1 MSWLLDLLACV
12 LAATLVVFIRSH
24 YSSRSLPPGPPG
36 HWLFGN
42 EIPKKRAFL
51 KYDEWTR
58 VYGPVFSLTRFGKV
72 YIVVGRYDAAM
83 EIMEKG
89 SIQTSDRP
97 RAIAASETFSGG
109 LRSILLN
116 DTPRWRAL
124 NRAFHAHLKTN
135 KAAAYEP
142 IQLRHAK
149 KLIVNILDDPKRFT
163 EYTKIY
169 AASVILALTYGKMTP
184 TTYNDPDL
192 QQMILEANR
201 LRMTNSPGAY
211 LVDTFPVLRWVPG
224 YLSELKKWHQDS
236 LALCRRCL
244 GYVQTRMDAG
254 EEVPACFG
262 KDLLH
267 NKKMSFDQAAYHA
280 GGMFAAGSNTTESA
294 IIFVIMAAACFPHA
308 AKAVQREIDEVVPSN
323 RCPTFEDRERLPQVM
338 AFVFECFR
346 WRPLFPSGIAHA
358 ASQDFIWQ
366 GYVIPKGATIIAS
379 PWSIFRTSDV
389 FPNPEVFDPQR
400 WILDGKLRGDIRQFV
415 FGFGQRQDFL
425 VCPGSRVANRSLF
438 INTALLLWA
447 FDIVATEKIDMMAF
461 ADEPGM
467 RPGSFGVRFDLRL
480 GKEKEVWVRSLMV
493 D

>member
-1 MSWLLDLLACV
+1 MAWLLDLLACV
-12 LAATLVVFIRSH
+12 LAASLAVFIRSH
-24 YSSRSLPPGPPG
+24 YHRRSLPPGPPG

-42 EIPKKRAFL
+42 EIPKKREFL

-58 VYGPVFSLTRFGKV
+58 TYGPVFSLTRFGKV
-72 YIVVGRYDAAM
+72 YIIVGRYDAAV

-89 SIQTSDRP
+89 GTQTSDRP

-116 DTPRWRAL
+116 DTPRWRTL

-142 IQLRHAK
+142 VQLHHAK
-149 KLIVNILDDPKRFT
+149 KLILNVLDEPKRFT

-169 AASVILALTYGKMTP
+169 AASVILTLTYGKMTP
-184 TTYNDPDL
+184 TTFDDPDL
-192 QQMILEANR
+192 QQMIREANR
-201 LRMTNSPGAY
+201 LRMTNRPGAY

-224 YLSELKKWHQDS
+224 YLSELKRWHQDS

-262 KDLLH
+262 KDLLD
-267 NKKMSFDQAAYHA
+267 NKKMSFDQAAYLA
-280 GGMFAAGSNTTESA
+280 GSMFAAGSNTTESA
-294 IIFVIMAAACFPHA
+294 IIFVIMAATCFPHA
-308 AKAVQREIDEVVPSN
+308 AKVVQREIDEVVPRD

-338 AFVFECFR
+338 AFISESAR
-346 WRPLFPSGIAHA
+346 TLGIAHA

-379 PWSIFRTSDV
+379 PWTIFRTPDV

-400 WILDGKLRGDIRQFV
+400 WILDGKLRDDIRQFV
-415 FGFGQRQDFL
+415 YGFGRR

-447 FDIVATEKIDMMAF
+447 FDIVATERIDSMAF

-467 RPGSFGVRFDLRL
+467 HPGSFGVRFDLRL
-480 GKEKEVWVRSLMV
+480 GKEKEAWVRSLM
-493 D
+493 DN